1 MSLAY
6 TLDWAAFQ
14 ISKDSKGENALVRKR
29 VAKLCKDILALKP
42 YVMNIPFHTDFIGI
56 CKTREEFRKRYGEKH
71 YCSAC
76 HADITAIGGWQ
87 FPQEPNKFYCTDC
100 QHKRFMENLGRKKG
114 ETK

>member
-1 MSLAY
+1 MSLIY

-14 ISKDSKGENALVRKR
+14 INKDSKEENALVKKR
-29 VAKLCKDILALKP
+29 IAKLCKDILALKP

-56 CKTREEFRKRYGEKH
+56 CKTREEFRKRCGEKH

-114 ETK
+114 EQK